1 MIQPGVRPKIIL
13 QAEPENET
21 VSYTLGH
28 KGDKMIVII
37 SLLMF
42 VYILGSISPLLITD
56 DMQDIVMLEH
66 A

>member
-1 MIQPGVRPKIIL
+1 
-13 QAEPENET
+13 
-21 VSYTLGH
+21 
-28 KGDKMIVII
+28 MIVII

-56 DMQDIVMLEH
+56 DVQDIVMLEH